1 MVAFTIH
8 LALLGKSGFTKLAKL
23 NHYRAQL
30 LFKKLSSIKNINV
43 INKSFFN
50 EFVIEL
56 PCKASIFLDKMLE
69 RNIMA
74 GIEVSD
80 NSVLVTVTE
89 LNNIDSIDN
98 YVNNI
103 KEIL

>member
-1 MVAFTIH
+1 
-8 LALLGKSGFTKLAKL
+8 
-23 NHYRAQL
+23 
-30 LFKKLSSIKNINV
+30 
-43 INKSFFN
+43 
-50 EFVIEL
+50 
-56 PCKASIFLDKMLE
+56 MLE
-69 RNIMA
+69 KNIMA